1 MFLLSAVSTQKKRG
15 ILASIRAIRAII
27 LTFANK
33 TTFMKNIFLL
43 LTVLLFI
50 SCKKENKKEDLHP
63 ESENNQIPVELG
75 QEIFEGKG
83 NCVACHLMDK
93 KVIGPSI
100 QDMAKIY
107 KEQKGDII
115 DFLKNDAKPIID
127 PSQYE
132 VMKTNFV
139 ITKAMSD
146 EELKAIEAYI
156 YSNSK

>member
-1 MFLLSAVSTQKKRG
+1 MKKHIILL
-15 ILASIRAIRAII
+15 LLAII
-27 LTFANK
+27 F
-33 TTFMKNIFLL
+33 
-43 LTVLLFI
+43 
-50 SCKKENKKEDLHP
+50 SCKKENKKEALYP
-63 ESENNQIPVELG
+63 ETPTNQTPIELG
-75 QEIFEGKG
+75 QELFEGKG
-83 NCVACHLMDK
+83 NCVACHLIDK

-107 KEQKGDII
+107 KEQNASII

-139 ITKAMSD
+139 ITKAMTD

-156 YSNSK
+156 YSNTK